1 MMGLLVWTDS
11 LLSLGEKIAIALGM
25 IIIVRKK
32 VLIIHVTITELVIYV
47 LIRGPIHWKH
57 QKLNMMGLVSHTMTF
72 LENVLRKDFIRL

>member
-32 VLIIHVTITELVIYV
+32 VLITHVAGKKLVIYV